1 MEHRWLAPAE
11 EAVVVSAA
19 CLLVCF
25 HQNQTGGSLWTNWFP
40 SGACGNKCN
49 IICADVKIAVFRCCI
64 CPRRHYGEEL
74 FQGKLKW
81 WKMCAAWSVL
91 GFVRTPARAII
102 LCETAG
108 QSLWDCGWL
117 VTVCVSLCRSL
128 CEWEPLLLSGCYSFQ
143 WRSKSLSVDQ
153 PANQACIILTKET
166 LALHKRTRMLKEK
179 EAALGHIQENL
190 LRKLSDLLARRGWSV
205 GVLVIWCNA
214 GAFLSHPC

>member
-1 MEHRWLAPAE
+1 M
-11 EAVVVSAA
+11 
-19 CLLVCF
+19 
-25 HQNQTGGSLWTNWFP
+25 
-40 SGACGNKCN
+40 
-49 IICADVKIAVFRCCI
+49 ICADVKIGAFQCSI

-128 CEWEPLLLSGCYSFQ
+128 CEWEPLLLSGCHSFQ
-143 WRSKSLSVDQ
+143 WRSKSLRVAQ
-153 PANQACIILTKET
+153 PANQACIIQSKEI
-166 LALHKRTRMLKEK
+166 LALRKRTWMLKET
-179 EAALGHIQENL
+179 EAALDH
-190 LRKLSDLLARRGWSV
+190 
-205 GVLVIWCNA
+205 NA
-214 GAFLSHPC
+214 GAFFVTSGVNCVAGSWAEDAPVRSWRLWRHCISGSEACLAWNGLDTLHSAAGALWPGTYNPGCVQMQVKQIIL